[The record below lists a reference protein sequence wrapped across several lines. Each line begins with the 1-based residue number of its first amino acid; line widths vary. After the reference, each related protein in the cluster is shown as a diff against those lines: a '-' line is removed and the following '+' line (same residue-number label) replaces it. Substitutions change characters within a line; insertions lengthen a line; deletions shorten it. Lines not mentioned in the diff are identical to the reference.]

1 MAEETKPTLVSLL
14 ADAGQ
19 PELEDINK
27 RIAELQRQIE
37 QFCGQRKAEIA
48 SLKIVRRVLHRK
60 LQPPAVRQKKPKA
73 TREGTE
79 LQRKVYDLLS
89 KEGSMPVPAIAARL
103 QKTPQG
109 IAAMVGMCDW
119 FVRENGEVHVAI
131 KQVPIAI
138 KQDVAVTR

>member
-1 MAEETKPTLVSLL
+1 MMAEEAKPTLVSLL

-37 QFCGQRKAEIA
+37 QFCRQRKAEIA
-48 SLKIVRRVLHRK
+48 SLKLVARVLRRK

-73 TREGTE
+73 AREGTE
-79 LQRKVYDLLS
+79 LQKRIYDLLT

-103 QKTPQG
+103 GVHGAG
-109 IAAMVGMCDW
+109 IGAATSACPW
-119 FVRENGEVHVAI
+119 FVRANGEVR
-131 KQVPIAI
+131 IA
-138 KQDVAVTR
+138 KADEKV